1 MANVSKGKKRKL
13 AYKLHLIA
21 YLDILG
27 FRDLIKSKP
36 PGFISHVIGQAIQWT
51 SPDKEDRK
59 AFQENYVNFS
69 DLIVHTIPLE
79 TRAVHAAGGDLYYEI
94 KNLAFAQAALI
105 NEGVLLRGALT
116 VGLLERTYK
125 VLFGPG
131 LIAGYELER
140 DYAKFPRII
149 LSPDLFQQ
157 NKATRLLWAHEFKE
171 EMKYIGE
178 YVKRDDDGVVFIDYL
193 STWREAGQTEAS
205 FIDFLQTHKKL
216 IERGI
221 DEHKGNGRVLQK
233 YLWLRKYHDAV
244 VRKRVGKRKRHE
256 CLVAVAEPV
265 PEIPNLL

>member
-1 MANVSKGKKRKL
+1 MQNPSKAKKRKL

-36 PGFISHVIGQAIQWT
+36 PGFISHVIGRAIQWT
-51 SPDKEDRK
+51 SPDKKDQK
-59 AFQENYVNFS
+59 SFQENYVNFS

-79 TRAVHAAGGDLYYEI
+79 TPAVRAAGGDLYYEI

-140 DYAKFPRII
+140 DYAQFPRII
-149 LSPDLFQQ
+149 LSPGLFQQ
-157 NKATRLLWAHEFKE
+157 NKATRLLWAHEFHE
-171 EMKYIGE
+171 EMKYLGE
-178 YVKRDDDGVVFIDYL
+178 YVKRDDDGLVFIDYL
-193 STWREAGQTEAS
+193 STWREAARTEAS
-205 FIDFLQTHKKL
+205 FLEFLQTHKKL

-221 DEHKGNGRVLQK
+221 DEHNDNGKVLQK
-233 YLWLRKYHDAV
+233 YLWLKKYHDAV
-244 VRKRVGKRKRHE
+244 VRKRVRERKQHE
-256 CLVAVAEPV
+256 CLVAVAEPA

>member
-1 MANVSKGKKRKL
+1 MANASKGKKRKL
-13 AYKLHLIA
+13 AYKLRLIA

-36 PGFISHVIGQAIQWT
+36 PGFISQVIGQAIQWT
-51 SPDKEDRK
+51 SPDKKDRK

-79 TRAVHAAGGDLYYEI
+79 TLAVQASGGDLYYET
-94 KNLAFAQAALI
+94 KNLAFAQGALI

-116 VGLLERTYK
+116 LGLLERTYK

-140 DYAKFPRII
+140 HYAKFPRII
-149 LSPDLFQQ
+149 LSPDLFRQ

-178 YVKRDDDGVVFIDYL
+178 YVKRDDGVVFIDYRPGEKRAEPKPRL
-193 STWREAGQTEAS
+193 SI
-205 FIDFLQTHKKL
+205 FCKL
-216 IERGI
+216 IRSSLSVGSTNTRETEGCSKSI
-221 DEHKGNGRVLQK
+221 FGLGNITTRYCVNAWGNASVTN
-233 YLWLRKYHDAV
+233 V
-244 VRKRVGKRKRHE
+244 S
-256 CLVAVAEPV
+256 
-265 PEIPNLL
+265 